1 MHDLVNFE
9 LRKLGQTD
17 LFVSPVAMGCWPIA
31 GMTSLDVNEADSL
44 KTLHAAL
51 ESGINFLDTAH
62 CYGADGNSERLVGKA
77 IRDRRDQVVV
87 ATKGGIHWD
96 QEQVRHYDGSPA
108 RIIQECELSL
118 TRMGIDVIDLYY
130 MHAPDPCVPVA
141 ESAIAFAK
149 LLQSGKIRA
158 VGASNFAV
166 DQLEQFHAV
175 CPLTAVQPPYNMLQ
189 TEIERDVLPWCLDRQ
204 ISVVTYW
211 PLMKGLLAGKIRRG
225 HQFDPRD
232 KRLTYDIFQGA
243 KFEQAQRLLDL
254 LDQIAAELDRSV
266 AQVVVNWTYH
276 RPGILSA
283 LCGAKR
289 DWQIIETAGA
299 LGWCLSESQTRRI
312 NEFLKGIDDPTE

>member
-62 CYGADGNSERLVGKA
+62 CYGVDGNSERLVGKA

-130 MHAPDPCVPVA
+130 LHAPDPHVPVA
-141 ESAIAFAK
+141 ESATAFEK

-158 VGASNFAV
+158 VGASNFTA

-189 TEIERDVLPWCLDRQ
+189 TGIERDVLPWCLDRQ

-254 LDQIAAELDRSV
+254 LDQIAAEVDRSV